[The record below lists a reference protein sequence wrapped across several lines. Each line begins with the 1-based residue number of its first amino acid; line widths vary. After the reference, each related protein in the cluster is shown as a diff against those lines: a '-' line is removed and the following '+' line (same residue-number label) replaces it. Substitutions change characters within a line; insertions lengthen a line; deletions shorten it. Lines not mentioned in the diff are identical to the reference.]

1 MEKQRERVR
10 PQRVVMVVS
19 PFHGHISPM
28 IHLATFLHS
37 KGLQIT
43 IVHPHF
49 NSPDPSS
56 HPEFT
61 FLAIPDKLSESGIS
75 NWDFEG
81 IAMTLNRNC
90 AAPLLNSIEQM
101 LLQNPDE
108 NIVGIIYDTAVCFAQ
123 SVADHLKVPGIGV
136 HTSAAARILAFPVFP
151 SPHGEDY
158 VSDDGLQDPQSV
170 STKQLLAC
178 LPANPNHSRES
189 VIALIREIKKA
200 SAIIVN
206 TMDFLEQEALA
217 VIREHLAVIRE
228 HFAPSIFAVGP
239 LHKLAPTGSASRLK
253 EDSSCISWLNR
264 QAPKSVVYVSFGS
277 LATMDEE
284 ELVNMAWGLANSEQ
298 PFLWV
303 VRPGSVRGSE
313 WIEPLPKT
321 FHERVGERGN
331 IVRWAPQK
339 EVLEHSAVGAF
350 WSHCGWNS
358 TLESISEGV
367 PLLCRPFFGDQMLN
381 SGYICNVWKVGL
393 ELEKGKIAEGI
404 RRLMKDKEGM
414 EIRKRAM
421 DLKEKTEACLR
432 EGGSTINSFNEFSK
446 QILGYN

>member
-1 MEKQRERVR
+1 MEKQGERVR

-19 PFHGHISPM
+19 PFHGHVSPM

-37 KGLQIT
+37 KGFSIT

-61 FLAIPDKLSESGIS
+61 FLAIPDKLLEAGIS
-75 NWDFEG
+75 NWDLAG
-81 IAMTLNRNC
+81 IVVTLNRNC
-90 AAPLLNSIEQM
+90 AAPLLNCVEQM

-108 NIVGIIYDTAVCFAQ
+108 NIVGIIYDTAVFFAQ
-123 SVADHLKVPGIGV
+123 SVADHLKVPGIGLC
-136 HTSAAARILAFPVFP
+136 TNAAARILAFPVFP
-151 SPHGEDY
+151 SPHGEGYISFKDY

-170 STKQLLAC
+170 STKQLLAS
-178 LPANPNHSRES
+178 LPANPNISAES
-189 VIALIREIKKA
+189 GIALIREIKKA

-217 VIREHLAVIRE
+217 VIKE
-228 HFAPSIFAVGP
+228 HFSPSIFAIGP
-239 LHKLAPTGSASRLK
+239 LHKLAPTRSASRLK
-253 EDSSCISWLNR
+253 EDSTCISWLNR

-303 VRPGSVRGSE
+303 VRPGSVCGSE
-313 WIEPLPKT
+313 WIESLPKT

-358 TLESISEGV
+358 TLESISQGV
-367 PLLCRPFFGDQMLN
+367 PLLCRPLFGDQTLN
-381 SGYICNVWKVGL
+381 SGYICNLWKVGL

-404 RRLMKDKEGM
+404 RRLMKDEEGM
-414 EIRKRAM
+414 EIRKRAI
-421 DLKEKTEACLR
+421 DLKKKTEACLR

-446 QILGYN
+446 QILG

>member
-1 MEKQRERVR
+1 MEKQGERVQQ
-10 PQRVVMVVS
+10 QRVVMVVS

-37 KGLQIT
+37 KGFSIT
-43 IVHPHF
+43 IVHPDF

-61 FLAIPDKLSESGIS
+61 FLAIPDKLLESGIS
-75 NWDFEG
+75 NWDLEG
-81 IAMTLNRNC
+81 IAVTLNRNC
-90 AAPLLNSIEQM
+90 AAPLLNSVEQM

-108 NIVGIIYDTAVCFAQ
+108 NIVGIIYDTAAFFAQ

-136 HTSAAARILAFPVFP
+136 RTSAAATILAFPVFP
-151 SPHGEDY
+151 SPHGDGYISFQDY
-158 VSDDGLQDPQSV
+158 VSDDGLQDPQSIAI
-170 STKQLLAC
+170 KQLLAS
-178 LPANPNHSRES
+178 LPANANNSTEIR
-189 VIALIREIKKA
+189 IALIREIKKA

-206 TMDFLEQEALA
+206 TMDFLEQAALA
-217 VIREHLAVIRE
+217 VIRD
-228 HFAPSIFAVGP
+228 HFAPSIFAIGP

-277 LATMDEE
+277 LAAMDEE

-313 WIEPLPKT
+313 WIESLPET

-339 EVLEHSAVGAF
+339 EVLEHGSVGAF

-367 PLLCRPFFGDQMLN
+367 PLLCRPLFGDQMLD
-381 SGYICNVWKVGL
+381 SRYICDVWKVGL

-404 RRLMKDKEGM
+404 RRLMKDEEGM

-421 DLKEKTEACLR
+421 DLKKKTEACLR

-446 QILGYN
+446 QILG

>member
-10 PQRVVMVVS
+10 QQRVVMVVS

-37 KGLQIT
+37 KGFSIT

-49 NSPDPSS
+49 NSPDPLS

-75 NWDFEG
+75 NWDLEG
-81 IAMTLNRNC
+81 IALTLNRNC
-90 AAPLLNSIEQM
+90 AAPLLNFVEQM

-108 NIVGIIYDTAVCFAQ
+108 NIVGIIYDTAVFFAQ
-123 SVADHLKVPGIGV
+123 SVADHLKVPGIAV
-136 HTSAAARILAFPVFP
+136 RTSAAARILAFPVFP
-151 SPHGEDY
+151 SPHGEGYISLQDY
-158 VSDDGLQDPQSV
+158 ISDDGLQDPQSV
-170 STKQLLAC
+170 STKQLLAS
-178 LPANPNHSRES
+178 LPANPNNSTES
-189 VIALIREIKKA
+189 GIALIREIKKA

-217 VIREHLAVIRE
+217 VIREH
-228 HFAPSIFAVGP
+228 FAPSIFAIGP

-264 QAPKSVVYVSFGS
+264 QTPKSVVYVSFGS
-277 LATMDEE
+277 LAAMDGE

-313 WIEPLPKT
+313 WIEFLPKA
-321 FHERVGERGN
+321 FHERVGERGK

-339 EVLEHSAVGAF
+339 VVLEHSAVGAF

-381 SGYICNVWKVGL
+381 SGYICNMWKVGL

-404 RRLMKDKEGM
+404 RRLMKDEEGM

-446 QILGYN
+446 QILG